1 MANGKLNT
9 EVCSVQRPVLVKR
22 LTRSAIKLFNHNF
35 IIHLDKQSLSD
46 HLSTGM

>member
-22 LTRSAIKLFNHNF
+22 LTRSAIKVLYHNF
-35 IIHLDKQSLSD
+35 IILLNKQSLSD
-46 HLSTGM
+46 HLCTGM